1 MIADDRTNGE
11 TPRERISDARLYLC
25 CGSRESAEME
35 SLLEQAIEG
44 GVDVIQL
51 REKSGGRDEI
61 LGAAEIFRRVAD
73 RTGALFVL
81 NDDPEL
87 AIEVGADGVHVGQD
101 DLASSE
107 ARRVMGE
114 ERIVGLSTHRED
126 QMEAALVDDAI
137 DYFSVGPVW
146 PTPTKE
152 GRPAAGLEYVDL
164 AASRAGGRPWFA
176 IGGIDSSNLSEVL
189 DHGARRVCVVRAIA
203 DAADPRSAALALK
216 QAILDR

>member
-1 MIADDRTNGE
+1 
-11 TPRERISDARLYLC
+11 
-25 CGSRESAEME
+25 ME

-51 REKSGGRDEI
+51 REKGGDRDEI
-61 LGAAEIFRRVAD
+61 LRAAEVFRRVAD
-73 RTGALFVL
+73 RTAALFVL

-107 ARRVMGE
+107 ARQVMGE
-114 ERIVGLSTHRED
+114 DRIVGLSTHRED
-126 QMEAALVDDAI
+126 QLEMALADDAI

-152 GRPAAGLEYVDL
+152 GRPAAGIDYVDL
-164 AASRAGGRPWFA
+164 AANRAGERPWFA
-176 IGGIDSSNLSEVL
+176 IGGIDSSNLYEVL

-203 DAADPRSAALALK
+203 DAADPRSAAMVLK

>member
-1 MIADDRTNGE
+1 MSGSDGAATR
-11 TPRERISDARLYLC
+11 TPRERIAEARLYLC
-25 CGSRESAEME
+25 CGSREETEME

-51 REKSGGRDEI
+51 RDKDGTRDEI
-61 LGAAEIFRRVAD
+61 LRAAEVFRRVAD

-87 AIEVGADGVHVGQD
+87 AMEVGADGVHVGQD
-101 DLASSE
+101 DRKSAD
-107 ARRVMGE
+107 ARQVMGE

-126 QMEAALVDDAI
+126 QMETALADDAI

-152 GRPAAGLEYVDL
+152 GRPAAGLGYVEL
-164 AASRAGGRPWFA
+164 AASRAGDRPWFA
-176 IGGIDSSNLSEVL
+176 IGGIDSSNISQVL

-203 DAADPRSAALALK
+203 EAVDPRAAATALK

>member
-1 MIADDRTNGE
+1 
-11 TPRERISDARLYLC
+11 
-25 CGSRESAEME
+25 ME
-35 SLLEQAIEG
+35 LLLEQAIEG

-51 REKSGGRDEI
+51 REKGGDRDEI
-61 LGAAEIFRRVAD
+61 LRAAEVFRRVAD
-73 RTGALFVL
+73 RTAALFVL

-107 ARRVMGE
+107 ARQVMGE
-114 ERIVGLSTHRED
+114 DRIVGLSTHRED
-126 QMEAALVDDAI
+126 QLEMALADDAI

-152 GRPAAGLEYVDL
+152 GRPAAGIDYVDL
-164 AASRAGGRPWFA
+164 AANRAGERPWFA
-176 IGGIDSSNLSEVL
+176 IGGIDSSNLYEVL

-203 DAADPRSAALALK
+203 DAADPRSAAMVLK

>member
-1 MIADDRTNGE
+1 
-11 TPRERISDARLYLC
+11 
-25 CGSRESAEME
+25 ME

-51 REKSGGRDEI
+51 RDKDGTRDEI
-61 LGAAEIFRRVAD
+61 LRAAEVFRRVAD

-87 AIEVGADGVHVGQD
+87 AMEVGADGVHVGQD

-107 ARRVMGE
+107 ARQVMGE
-114 ERIVGLSTHRED
+114 DRIVGLSTHRED
-126 QMEAALVDDAI
+126 QLEMALADDAI

-152 GRPAAGLEYVDL
+152 GRPAAGIDYVDL
-164 AASRAGGRPWFA
+164 AANRAGERPWFA
-176 IGGIDSSNLSEVL
+176 IGGIDSSNLYEVL

-203 DAADPRSAALALK
+203 DAADPRSAAMVLK